1 MSRFCSIHFTAIW
14 AGLKEIARYTYVG
27 LRYKGSL
34 NRGSTVFISDKF
46 SDLFI
51 WYRIKDVI
59 DFFGIF
65 DLHWNRMWKFWLII
79 AERFVKLL
87 KDKLVQHPPVLLN
100 KTRSYI
106 FHISCKA
113 FIKPKIIPPFH
124 SDEVSKPLQEE
135 IKTKICIDFLLRQSS
150 KITKNAF
157 ANNCT
162 SGQRRW
168 VGEEAIMYCRKH
180 VVSQGRSLRKWFS

>member
-1 MSRFCSIHFTAIW
+1 MY
-14 AGLKEIARYTYVG
+14 LG

-34 NRGSTVFISDKF
+34 NRGSTVFISNKF

-65 DLHWNRMWKFWLII
+65 NLHWNRMWKFWLIV

-87 KDKLVQHPPVLLN
+87 KDKLVQHAPVSLN

-124 SDEVSKPLQEE
+124 SDEVSKPLKKE
-135 IKTKICIDFLLRQSS
+135 IKTKIIALTFCCVSPLKSVKMPLQTTTYLS
-150 KITKNAF
+150 KGG
-157 ANNCT
+157 C
-162 SGQRRW
+162 
-168 VGEEAIMYCRKH
+168 VGEEAIMYCRKD
-180 VVSQGRSLRKWFS
+180 VVSQGRSLRKRFS